1 MNNRCCVL
9 KHVSRY
15 RWPRSQGALSPYD
28 SDPTSASMH
37 MLKREMLLPP
47 SALGKRQGS

>member
-9 KHVSRY
+9 THVPRY
-15 RWPRSQGALSPYD
+15 RWPRSQAPLSPYE
-28 SDPTSASMH
+28 SGPASASMH

-47 SALGKRQGS
+47 SALEKRQGL